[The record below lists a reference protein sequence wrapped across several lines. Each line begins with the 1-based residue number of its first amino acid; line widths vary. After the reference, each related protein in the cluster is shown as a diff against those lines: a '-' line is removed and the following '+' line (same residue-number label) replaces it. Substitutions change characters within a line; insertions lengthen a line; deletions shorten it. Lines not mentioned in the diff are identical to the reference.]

1 MTEPQTD
8 PLGGMIGPPSV
19 LGAGAVPSLTGNPAS
34 LQPPAR
40 QPAPIAAPAAVPASP
55 GFDMSGFVDRNMQ
68 LEGTG
73 PDPRSSAVSG
83 FMPDTWIGQ
92 VRKNVPTAAG
102 MSDEQVLAMRAD
114 PAMRRQMWASLARDN
129 AAALEGAGS
138 PVNATTLRLANWFG
152 AEGANK
158 LLGAADDAP
167 IGSVFDRKVIKANP
181 TLAGKTVGQVK
192 ETVAQQIGMP
202 GMLSLGDLTAQANK
216 VRESYAKSAG
226 NLDASAAAA
235 IKQITDGGGKIDEA
249 MKRVRAAQD
258 KSYEANEASLK
269 AISNAPKQ
277 PDIDGVQHL
286 NGLAT
291 FVGIIGGLFTRQPMR
306 ASLNA
311 AASAIEAYNDH
322 DREKY
327 QVAYKNWQCLALDTP
342 LPTPRGWTTIGDV
355 SAGDSLFDESGW
367 PCVVTGVSDIKDGR
381 DCYRI
386 TFDDRHSL
394 IADENHLWRTSE
406 GEIRKTNELVAGQD
420 AIDVTAPLQLP
431 WADLPIDPYILGVW
445 LGDGSSAG
453 ATIYGHVND
462 IREMQDHLEKAGAE
476 IGRVCLSKAD
486 TNVFRIGVLNLFVV
500 LREMDLLGNKH
511 IPRAYLRASYSQRL
525 ALLQGLMDT
534 DGHIPPV
541 NTQCS
546 FYTTSEALAAGFTEL
561 IRSLGFKAKYLTRTP
576 HYTYDGEKRVGKL
589 RYHFS
594 FTAYA
599 DTPVFRLRRKLAVLE
614 ARASRKQV
622 RQRSRRHKIVAVEPA
637 ASVPVKCLE
646 VNSQSHLFLAGASM
660 VPTHNTQT
668 DMLFKIAQMS
678 QTRVRDIL
686 YDEQMGLNERKA
698 LLDTTLRAA
707 GLSQLADTARTQ
719 GETVV
724 LDWMEKM
731 NTAQIAHDDKRAQ
744 IDATNAYRMA
754 LLGQP
759 KNKAQFIQQQID
771 AMDAEV
777 YGATGEHIPPEEKL
791 KLAAKYGSA
800 NAGTGLSD
808 EAADL
813 IASQIVAGQTNAT
826 VGLARSPQDMEKVRN
841 AVAKQTNAE
850 VEKLGLP
857 KEKKGELLAI
867 RAAEFQ
873 GLQAGERTAAQQ
885 EARIGMANH
894 EAQIMMP
901 IAIETSRKVDRTQYP
916 TMNAVLIA
924 AERGTGDENV
934 IKFSTATNSLLQ
946 AYARAV
952 TPVGTPTDATRAR
965 AAEILNTAFSKG
977 QFEAAI
983 SVMQRE
989 MTAALQA
996 PGMVKGDLRTTFT
1009 GGAGPAPAA
1018 PPTAAAPQP
1027 AATTPP
1033 TGEVIQNGW
1042 RYRNDGGQMVPIG
1055 PVQ

>member
-1 MTEPQTD
+1 MAEPQTD
-8 PLGGMIGPPSV
+8 PLGGMIAPPSI
-19 LGAGAVPSLTGNPAS
+19 LGAGAAPPLTGNPAS

-40 QPAPIAAPAAVPASP
+40 QPAPIAAPSAAPASP

-73 PDPRSSAVSG
+73 RDPLSPAVAG
-83 FMPDTWIGQ
+83 FMPKTWIGQ
-92 VRKNVPTAAG
+92 VRKNMPTAAG
-102 MSDEQVLAMRAD
+102 MSDDQVLALRSD
-114 PAMRRQMWASLARDN
+114 PALRRQMWASLARDN
-129 AAALEGAGS
+129 AGELEAAGT
-138 PVNATTLRLANWFG
+138 PVTATTLRLANWFG
-152 AEGANK
+152 AAGANK
-158 LLGAADDAP
+158 LLGAPDDAP
-167 IGSVFDRKVIKANP
+167 IRSVFDKVVIDQNP

-192 ETVAQQIGMP
+192 ETVAQQMGMP

-235 IKQITDGGGKIDEA
+235 IKQITAGGGKIDEA

-258 KSYEANEASLK
+258 KSDEANEASLK
-269 AISNAPKQ
+269 AIGNAPKQ

-327 QVAYKNWQCLALDTP
+327 QVAYKNWQ
-342 LPTPRGWTTIGDV
+342 
-355 SAGDSLFDESGW
+355 
-367 PCVVTGVSDIKDGR
+367 
-381 DCYRI
+381 
-386 TFDDRHSL
+386 
-394 IADENHLWRTSE
+394 
-406 GEIRKTNELVAGQD
+406 
-420 AIDVTAPLQLP
+420 
-431 WADLPIDPYILGVW
+431 
-445 LGDGSSAG
+445 
-453 ATIYGHVND
+453 
-462 IREMQDHLEKAGAE
+462 
-476 IGRVCLSKAD
+476 
-486 TNVFRIGVLNLFVV
+486 
-500 LREMDLLGNKH
+500 
-511 IPRAYLRASYSQRL
+511 
-525 ALLQGLMDT
+525 
-534 DGHIPPV
+534 
-541 NTQCS
+541 
-546 FYTTSEALAAGFTEL
+546 
-561 IRSLGFKAKYLTRTP
+561 
-576 HYTYDGEKRVGKL
+576 
-589 RYHFS
+589 
-594 FTAYA
+594 
-599 DTPVFRLRRKLAVLE
+599 
-614 ARASRKQV
+614 
-622 RQRSRRHKIVAVEPA
+622 
-637 ASVPVKCLE
+637 
-646 VNSQSHLFLAGASM
+646 
-660 VPTHNTQT
+660 TQT

-800 NAGTGLSD
+800 NAGAGLSD

-841 AVAKQTNAE
+841 AVAKQTNTA
-850 VEKLGLP
+850 VKDLGLP
-857 KEKKGELLAI
+857 KEKAGELLAI

-916 TMNAVLIA
+916 TMNSILIA

-934 IKFSTATNSLLQ
+934 VKFSTATNSLLQ